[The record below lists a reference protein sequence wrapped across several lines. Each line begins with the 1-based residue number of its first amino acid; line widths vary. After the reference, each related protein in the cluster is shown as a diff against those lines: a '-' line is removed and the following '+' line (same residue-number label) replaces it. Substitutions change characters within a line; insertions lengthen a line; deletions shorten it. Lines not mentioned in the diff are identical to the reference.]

1 VTQSKK
7 QQMIEELVGEFRA
20 SCNLDGTFDGMAA
33 DRLRLNA
40 TDLRCINIVEHGGGL
55 GAGELAVEAGLTT
68 GAVTGVIDRLERAGY
83 ARRVPDPGDRR
94 RVRIEVTPAFYTDAD
109 EIWGPVRADWE
120 TTLSH
125 GFTAEQLD
133 QALAFLRAVNAISR
147 RHVERM
153 RTVTDHS

>member
-1 VTQSKK
+1 MAQSKK

-20 SCNLDGTFDGMAA
+20 SCNLDGIFDGLAA
-33 DRLRLNA
+33 DRLRLNP
-40 TDLRCINIVEHGGGL
+40 TDLRCINIVENAGGL

-94 RVRIEVTPAFYTDAD
+94 RVRIEVTPAFYTDAG

-120 TTLSH
+120 TTLSNR
-125 GFTAEQLD
+125 FTADQLD
-133 QALAFLRAVNAISR
+133 HALAFLGAVNAISR
-147 RHVERM
+147 RHLERL
-153 RTVTDHS
+153 RSVSDHR

>member
-1 VTQSKK
+1 MAQSKK
-7 QQMIEELVGEFRA
+7 QQVIEDLVGEFRV

-33 DRLRLNA
+33 DRLRLNS
-40 TDLRCINIVEHGGGL
+40 TDLRCINIVEHAGGL

-94 RVRIEVTPAFYTDAD
+94 RIRIEVTPTFYTDAD

-120 TTLSH
+120 TTLSNR
-125 GFTAEQLD
+125 FTTDQLD
-133 QALAFLRAVNAISR
+133 QALAFLGEVNAISR
-147 RHVERM
+147 RHLERL
-153 RTVTDHS
+153 RSVSDHH